1 MDAMRH
7 GRGSRVARGAVAASV
22 ATFVALVSHV
32 SAGGAI
38 PGVVGVV
45 VPLALSFVVCTA
57 LAGRAP
63 SIWRSVLAVAASQGL
78 FHTLFVLG
86 SYDLGAGGHVHG
98 GAVSITVDAASA
110 PEMTMDAAMAGAHLV
125 AAAVTAAALHRGE
138 RAFAALRSLAVRC
151 VAWMRARLRAVG
163 FSPVPLRRLRAA
175 VLAEVRPISVLVVR
189 ARARRGPPVAAS

>member
-1 MDAMRH
+1 MRH

-45 VPLALSFVVCTA
+45 VPLVLSFVVCTA

-63 SIWRSVLAVAASQGL
+63 SIRRSVLAVAASQGL

-86 SYDLGAGGHVHG
+86 SYDLGVGHVHG
-98 GAVSITVDAASA
+98 AAVSITVDAASA
-110 PEMTMDAAMAGAHLV
+110 PAMTMDAAMAGAHLV